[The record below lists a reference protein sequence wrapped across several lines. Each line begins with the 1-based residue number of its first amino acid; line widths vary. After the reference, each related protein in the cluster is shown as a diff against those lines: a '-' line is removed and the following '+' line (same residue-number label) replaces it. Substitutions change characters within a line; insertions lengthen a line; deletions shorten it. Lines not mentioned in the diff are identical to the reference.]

1 MGENNSKKTI
11 LIAAVAII
19 LGLAGGYYA
28 GSLQGKKAGIVS
40 GRQQVLDEQKAAQ
53 EAALKAAQ
61 EAANP
66 FSDVTEKANPFKDVY
81 KNPFAQ

>member
-1 MGENNSKKTI
+1 MQDNKKVI
-11 LIAAVAII
+11 LITVVAII

-28 GSLQGKKAGIVS
+28 GNLQGKKAGIAS
-40 GRQQVLDEQKAAQ
+40 GRQQILDEQKAAQ

-66 FSDVTEKANPFKDVY
+66 FSDVTDKANPFKDVY
-81 KNPFAQ
+81 TNPFAQ